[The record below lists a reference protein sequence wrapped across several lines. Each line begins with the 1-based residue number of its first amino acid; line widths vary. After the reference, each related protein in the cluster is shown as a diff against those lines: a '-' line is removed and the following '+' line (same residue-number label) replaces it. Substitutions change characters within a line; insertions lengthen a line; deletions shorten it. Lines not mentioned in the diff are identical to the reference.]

1 MKSAMQTAYQARACI
16 DLPGEIKVS
25 AGTLLRLAEWIRQ
38 RSESS
43 KFAGQSEQGGD
54 ECQITCPPAPTK
66 SSGSA
71 ENRLDGCGDGPAG
84 AVVDSNPNSSAAGNP
99 AAIDADAGS
108 AIGSSRRQSRKH
120 SRSKSRTKGGLR

>member
-1 MKSAMQTAYQARACI
+1 MQTAYQARACI

-43 KFAGQSEQGGD
+43 KFAGQSEHGGD

-66 SSGSA
+66 SSRSV

-84 AVVDSNPNSSAAGNP
+84 FVVDANTNSAAAGNP

-108 AIGSSRRQSRKH
+108 ATGSSRRQSRKH
-120 SRSKSRTKGGLR
+120 SDSQSRTKGGLR

>member
-1 MKSAMQTAYQARACI
+1 MKSARQTAHQARACI

-43 KFAGQSEQGGD
+43 TFAGQSEHGGKV
-54 ECQITCPPAPTK
+54 CQITCPPAPRK
-66 SSGSA
+66 NNGPV
-71 ENRLDGCGDGPAG
+71 ENRLDDCGDGPAG
-84 AVVDSNPNSSAAGNP
+84 AVVDANPNSSAAGNP
-99 AAIDADAGS
+99 AAADADAGS
-108 AIGSSRRQSRKH
+108 AAGGSGRQ